1 VSEYNK
7 KFPYREGALVIIG
20 ETDEWRHLRRA
31 ENLLDVAEER
41 AEYVIWTLSPEGQ
54 ECHAEHSQQ

>member
-1 VSEYNK
+1 MSEYNK
-7 KFPYREGALVIIG
+7 KFPYREDELD
-20 ETDEWRHLRRA
+20 ETHEWRRLQRA